1 MIRGNNCRTIL
12 KGENKMNKAVKF
24 KTRFYRL
31 FPADGYLG
39 YGYEDYEAE
48 FGRTAFLVVDVYGL
62 GLHPDDPKPSYAT
75 DEHLEG
81 ARPALAWLGSADHE
95 ERIAKTALLPALEEA
110 RQIGMP
116 IIYLNNSAPKIGL
129 RFSEF
134 GKLLKRQLNTDMELM
149 FAENEIDPKEYHFG
163 DSDHMKISKLLEP
176 KENEYFI
183 RKHVYDGFV
192 GTRLDLLLRYLDIKN
207 LVTVGYSA
215 DACLMTTVISA
226 LWHNYKVIL
235 LRDCTLGNDYPE
247 EQEELLGTKRLV
259 KMMESLYCTTI
270 TSQEF
275 IDAAKVFAGQR
286 TLETTGNGSA

>member
-1 MIRGNNCRTIL
+1 
-12 KGENKMNKAVKF
+12 MNKSLKF

-39 YGYEDYEAE
+39 YGHEDYEAQ
-48 FGRTAFLVVDVYGL
+48 FDRTAFLVVDVYGL
-62 GLHPDDPKPSYAT
+62 GLHPDDPKPSYET
-75 DEHLEG
+75 DDHLEG

-95 ERIAKTALLPALEEA
+95 ERIARTALLPALEAA
-110 RQIGMP
+110 REIKMP

-149 FAENEIDPKEYHFG
+149 FAEDEVDPKEYHFG
-163 DSDHMKISKLLEP
+163 DSDHVKISKLLAP
-176 KENEYFI
+176 KENEYFV

-235 LRDCTLGNDYPE
+235 LRDCTLGNDFPE

-275 IDAAKVFAGQR
+275 IESVREFAAEKPLKLSLQA
-286 TLETTGNGSA
+286 